1 MDVIYDLI
9 YLMNDTDK
17 KEFVSF
23 LKKKNKRKD
32 TKNIMLFFMLQND
45 DIKQQKNKEVFS
57 NKGAYH
63 ALRKRLYA
71 NLILFLSNKSF
82 EKNNS
87 VAHEA
92 LRLLVVSRFLLENQQ
107 LKSAFKCLDKA
118 EHLASTLEQYSLLH
132 EILQTKLDYVH
143 LNKNEDVQEISDML
157 IGNQEKLMKEARLSV
172 VYASLKEAFVRSQ
185 QSGEI
190 IDLRGRIKDLVS
202 QYRLSDED
210 LLNYRSLYQMLSL
223 ANEYANIRQNFSLI
237 APYIQMAV
245 KLIKQ
250 NKVYVPHHLYY
261 HIAVVYYLANYCFRK
276 SMFCES
282 MEYLQQMNVLMQDHN
297 GKYAAVFRV
306 RFQLLKCLNLHF
318 TGHTAEAI
326 SIVQE
331 MELHFTK
338 KTRPDETADVYLCHA
353 MLLAHQQDRQ
363 ALRKMGEL
371 MHTDAWYEK
380 QLGMLW
386 TIRKNLME
394 ILLHAQFGNSEYAL
408 SRSRSF
414 KRRYRKYLIEVGEER
429 VCDYADLVEKYLL
442 KAEIVNER
450 SFVEKLRKM
459 TEDNENQDV
468 FSLEFLYWFRLPY
481 TKRGSE

>member
-1 MDVIYDLI
+1 MDVIYDLTS
-9 YLMNDTDK
+9 LMDDADK
-17 KEFVSF
+17 KEFVLF

-32 TKNIMLFFMLQND
+32 TKNIMLFFMFQND
-45 DIKQQKNKEVFS
+45 DIKQQKNKEVLS
-57 NKGAYH
+57 NRGAYH

-107 LKSAFKCLDKA
+107 PKPAFKCLDKA

-132 EILQTKLDYVH
+132 EILQTKLDYIH
-143 LNKNEDVQEISDML
+143 WNKKEKVQEISDRL
-157 IGNQEKLMKEARLSV
+157 IQNQEKLMKEARLSV
-172 VYASLKEAFVRSQ
+172 VYASLKDAFTRSQ

-190 IDLRGRIKDLVS
+190 IDLKGQIKNLIS
-202 QYRLSDED
+202 HYRLSNED

-245 KLIKQ
+245 GLIDHKEG
-250 NKVYVPHHLYY
+250 YVPHHLYY

-276 SMFCES
+276 KMFLES
-282 MEYLQQMNVLMQDHN
+282 MEYLQQMNGLMQDQN
-297 GKYAAVFRV
+297 GKYKTSFHLRYH
-306 RFQLLKCLNLHF
+306 LLKCLNLHF
-318 TGHTAEAI
+318 TGYTSEAVR
-326 SIVQE
+326 IVQDLE
-331 MELHFTK
+331 AHFTK
-338 KTRPDETADVYLCHA
+338 KTRPDEAADVYLCHA
-353 MLLAHQQDRQ
+353 MLLAHQQNRV
-363 ALRKMGEL
+363 ALKKIGQL
-371 MHTDAWYEK
+371 MHTDAWYER

-394 ILLHAQFGNSEYAL
+394 ILLHAQFCNLEYAL

-414 KRRYRKYLIEVGEER
+414 KRRYRKYLVEVGEER
-429 VCDYADLVEKYLL
+429 VWHYADLVEKYLL
-442 KAEIVNER
+442 KPELAHDR
-450 SFVEKLRKM
+450 LFGEKIKKM
-459 TEDNENQDV
+459 LEDDQNQDV
-468 FSLEFLYWFRLPY
+468 FSMEFLYWFRVSDAGE
-481 TKRGSE
+481 KS